1 MLYLKPKFLWTLVI
15 ALILPGAV
23 AAAENPPVT
32 IVLDEANAALAVL
45 EERQSSGGVRE
56 ATWERLWSTEGFKRL
71 DARQNHY
78 GDSETRDRMRHHL
91 LSEEPLQRIAE
102 LRQAIADWERVDLE
116 KTAERALAYLPEGQA
131 IRAKIYPVIKKKS
144 NSFVFEVSTDPA
156 IFMFVDG
163 KKSTERIEDILAH
176 EFHHVGLVGC
186 QQPLNYDNL
195 PQPVQKTLDWMGTFG
210 EGQAMLASAG
220 GPEVHPARRAP
231 ASEWMTWERDVA
243 NFNRDLKRIEAFL
256 WSVAKGEL
264 PKDEQR
270 STWFSFVNAD
280 EVPQGAFYTVGWKM
294 AATIERFRGR
304 NHLVDRLCDPR
315 LFLEAYNE
323 IIADYGLPDGS
334 GLAQWDSAFLG
345 LLKESSN
352 PEAH

>member
-1 MLYLKPKFLWTLVI
+1 MLPFKSKLLPALVLTFVLPCMAATAEPPSVTL
-15 ALILPGAV
+15 
-23 AAAENPPVT
+23 
-32 IVLDEANAALAVL
+32 VLDEANAALAIL
-45 EERQSSGGVRE
+45 EERLSTGTVQD
-56 ATWERLWSTEGFKRL
+56 ATWARLWSTEGFKRL
-71 DARQNHY
+71 DTRQNHY
-78 GDSETRDRMRHHL
+78 GDAKSRERIRQHL
-91 LSEEPLQRIAE
+91 LSEETLQGIAE

-116 KTAERALAYLPEGQA
+116 KTAERALAYLPPGQT

-163 KKSTERIEDILAH
+163 KKSTKRIEDILAH

-186 QQPLNYDNL
+186 QHPPDYENL
-195 PQPVQKTLDWMGTFG
+195 PQSVQKALDWMGTFG

-220 GPEVHPARRAP
+220 GPDVHPARRAP
-231 ASEWMTWERDVA
+231 AAEWMTWERDVA

-256 WSVAKGEL
+256 WSVAKDEL
-264 PKDEQR
+264 SKDEQR

-304 NHLVDRLCDPR
+304 EHLVDRLCDPR

-334 GLAQWDSAFLG
+334 GLAQWDPEFLK
-345 LLKESSN
+345 LLNELSD
-352 PEAH
+352 PETP